1 MFRRMKLQGR
11 IVFAALACLVACSNP
26 PLPASPAAEP
36 APASA
41 PAPATPVASA
51 SDATPTVPA
60 YVRAAVD
67 APDRSAADRALDAG
81 RKPDLMLS
89 FFGIRPG
96 MRVAELGAGGGYTS
110 ELLARVV
117 GSTGKVYAQNSA
129 FILERFANGPLTE
142 RLAKPELAKLAN
154 IVRSDRPF
162 DDPLPLEVK
171 DLDAVL
177 DVLFYHDTVWQ
188 GVDREK
194 MNRAV
199 FAALKPG
206 GVYGIVDHSA
216 LPGSGLTAVESLHR
230 IEEKVLREEI
240 ERAGFRLVS
249 EASFLKNS
257 SDTRDWSTSPRV
269 VGERRGTSDRFVL
282 KFQKP

>member
-1 MFRRMKLQGR
+1 MKFQGLL
-11 IVFAALACLVACSNP
+11 VVPALVCLAACSNP
-26 PLPASPAAEP
+26 PPAESPVATP
-36 APASA
+36 APAA
-41 PAPATPVASA
+41 TPAPTSSATTAANANPS
-51 SDATPTVPA
+51 SVPD

-67 APDRSAADRALDAG
+67 APDRTAADRALDAG
-81 RKPDLMLS
+81 RKPDLMLA

-117 GSTGKVYAQNSA
+117 GSSGKVYAQNSA

-142 RLAKPELAKLAN
+142 RLAKPELAKLGN

-162 DDPLPLEVK
+162 DDPLPSEVK

-177 DVLFYHDTVWQ
+177 NVLFYHDTVWQ

-194 MNRAV
+194 MNRAI

-216 LPGSGLTAVESLHR
+216 LPGSGLTAVESVHR

-240 ERAGFRLVS
+240 EHAGFRLVS
-249 EASFLKNS
+249 DASFLKNPN
-257 SDTRDWSTSPRV
+257 DTRDWSTSPRV